1 MTKLTRISTLV
12 IDPLSNL
19 EVVLLQ
25 DSDRQPTKLSIEVRG
40 NLDDITNIVLVQ
52 EMISKAILT
61 LKSFPTPEVKNE
73 P

>member
-1 MTKLTRISTLV
+1 MTKLTRISTLA

-25 DSDRQPTKLSIEVRG
+25 DLDRDPAKLSIEVCG
-40 NLDDITNIVLVQ
+40 SYDDLTNTVLVR

-61 LKSFPTPEVKNE
+61 LKSFTAPE
-73 P
+73 